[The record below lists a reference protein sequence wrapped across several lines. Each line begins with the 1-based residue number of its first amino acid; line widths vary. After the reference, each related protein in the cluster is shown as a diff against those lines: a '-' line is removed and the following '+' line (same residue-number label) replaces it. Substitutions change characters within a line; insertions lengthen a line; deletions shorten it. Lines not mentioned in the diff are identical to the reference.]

1 MIMVTADIYLKVSRI
16 VNLMEFPL
24 HGMRNMSQ
32 IFLIC
37 LTILA
42 LKCKDVVC
50 VVMAL
55 LVRELCLAH
64 TFL

>member
-32 IFLIC
+32 IFFNLPYYSGI
-37 LTILA
+37 
-42 LKCKDVVC
+42 KV
-50 VVMAL
+50 
-55 LVRELCLAH
+55 
-64 TFL
+64 